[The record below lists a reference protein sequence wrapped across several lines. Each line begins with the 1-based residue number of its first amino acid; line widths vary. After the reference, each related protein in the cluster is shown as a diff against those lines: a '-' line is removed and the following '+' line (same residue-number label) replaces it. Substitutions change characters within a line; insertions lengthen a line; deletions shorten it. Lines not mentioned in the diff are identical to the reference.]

1 MTENPGHSREKSC
14 SYKKCSF
21 TAEFLKVKVSWTYKN
36 VWSKYFKSGFDIRT
50 TNNKH
55 RKWQLML
62 FWLHYEKRKAG
73 THCNSWKDVCRDTGK
88 HREKFLDKL
97 SLWHENV
104 PVHEYY
110 VLLEITGCEEW
121 LPTGWQST

>member
-1 MTENPGHSREKSC
+1 MCDLNILKVALTHGQQITNIESGNWCFFGYTMKREKLEHIV
-14 SYKKCSF
+14 
-21 TAEFLKVKVSWTYKN
+21 TAERMYVV
-36 VWSKYFKSGFDIRT
+36 
-50 TNNKH
+50 
-55 RKWQLML
+55 
-62 FWLHYEKRKAG
+62 
-73 THCNSWKDVCRDTGK
+73 RDTGK

-97 SLWHENV
+97 SLRHENV